1 MPKFTLRQMVQLVSA
16 TGLYFS
22 AVLLTVHN
30 KVSIWRHLILG
41 FIFIL
46 SATVDIATYTLPDS
60 LTLGGA
66 LLGLLLPGSKFISSI
81 KGGFVGLGIMA
92 FIAGISRVVWVGR
105 CKAGSGH
112 GYLLGWPLVLPALV
126 LSFCLGGSIGII
138 LLLTKIKRRTDP
150 IPFAPCLAV
159 GTLVTSL
166 WGQELVQWYLTTI
179 WI

>member
-1 MPKFTLRQMVQLVSA
+1 MVQLVSA

-92 FIAGISRVVWVGR
+92 FIAGISRGGMGGGDVKLALAMGTF
-105 CKAGSGH
+105 
-112 GYLLGWPLVLPALV
+112 LGWPLVLPALV